1 MYQNTQHLANSK
13 RKEMI
18 EFVCIN
24 SCITL
29 SLPNRQEQQPATLL
43 RYNSSSFPNKTK
55 SKSRTKKGWRG
66 MNNKGGMETWRTI
79 ASNSAWWTLR
89 WNRKSGWGP
98 RSPSP
103 PHAAPPRH
111 EAPTATVAVGSQRA
125 AVGEAFTLLRHLYDL
140 CLNWEAAEMDKLNWI
155 YVWALQKQGSNI
167 QNI

>member
-13 RKEMI
+13 RKEMT
-18 EFVCIN
+18 ECVCIN

-29 SLPNRQEQQPATLL
+29 SLPQSARTTASNSPPLQQLL
-43 RYNSSSFPNKTK
+43 VSQQNKKQIKNKT
-55 SKSRTKKGWRG
+55 GWRG
-66 MNNKGGMETWRTI
+66 MNNKGGMETWRPI
-79 ASNSAWWTLR
+79 ASNSAWWKLR

-103 PHAAPPRH
+103 PHAAPPPH

-140 CLNWEAAEMDKLNWI
+140 CLNWEAAEMDKLNRI